1 MDFQSFLTEKLKEK
15 GLSLQKLSDISGI
28 ALKHLE
34 NLNAGNLS
42 ELPPSPYL
50 RGYFKKIG
58 DILEF
63 DGEKAWREFKFLN
76 ETSTSGPEDSLPKN
90 RFAKRSSSRKKLII
104 GGIILVTLIL
114 LGIRIP
120 KILGRPQIDIIYPN
134 QDLTIVTSEQILVR
148 GKIKGGDKLLIN
160 NEDVI
165 IGDDGIWQ
173 KSIFLSPDLN
183 TIEFKAKKFLGQETN
198 LIRKVL
204 YEAPL
209 EITPTSTNSEDEE

>member
-34 NLNAGNLS
+34 NLNAGNFS

-63 DGEKAWREFKFLN
+63 DGEKAWQEFRFLN

-90 RFAKRSSSRKKLII
+90 RFAKRSSSKKRLAI
-104 GGIILVTLIL
+104 GGVILIALIL
-114 LGIRIP
+114 FGIRIP

-134 QDLTIVTSEQILVR
+134 QDLTSVTSEQIFVS
-148 GKIKGGDKLLIN
+148 GEIKGGDKLTIN
-160 NEDVI
+160 NEDVLI
-165 IGDDGIWQ
+165 NNDGSWQ
-173 KSIFLSPDLN
+173 KNIFLSPGLN
-183 TIEFKAKKFLGQETN
+183 TIEFKAKKFLGQETS
-198 LIRKVL
+198 LIRQVL

-209 EITPTSTNSEDEE
+209 EITPTSTDSENEE